1 MNVIGI
7 DGRIRGTAARVRN
20 RQTRGSRKHRTDL
33 DAARTFARDV
43 QQGEYG
49 ADEAQGGEDAGAE
62 TSA

>member
-7 DGRIRGTAARVRN
+7 DGRIRGTAARVRD
-20 RQTRGSRKHRTDL
+20 RQTRGSREHRTDL
-33 DAARTFARDV
+33 NAARTFARDV
-43 QQGEYG
+43 QQGKYG